1 MKDVELKLIVELMKN
16 SRRSDRELAKALK
29 VSQPTISRTIRKLEK
44 EGLIREYTA
53 IPDFYGLGFDLM
65 SVNFVKF
72 KPNTTLVDIEK
83 MKKTANEF
91 ESQSGIPS
99 ILVMNGMGLDSDRIL
114 HNVPQK
120 LLLILKTRR
129 HNEKQSPRKRWKIRE
144 FPSRLAGQDA
154 LPAPDYDSAGKIP
167 VPHGKGRQAKN
178 LNESSSFGY
187 TNNCRKGSCN
197 GARSLKT

>member
-72 KPNTTLVDIEK
+72 KTSTTTEDIER
-83 MKKTANEF
+83 MKKTANEL

-114 HNVPQK
+114 IMFHKNYSSYSK
-120 LLLILKTRR
+120 LVDIMK
-129 HNEKQSPRKRWKIRE
+129 NKAQ
-144 FPSRLAGQDA
+144 G
-154 LPAPDYDSAGKIP
+154 SA
-167 VPHGKGRQAKN
+167 AKFESFLVN
-178 LNESSSFGY
+178 LNDKTHY
-187 TNNCRKGSCN
+187 QPLTMTAL
-197 GARSLKT
+197 ARFLSHVAREGK